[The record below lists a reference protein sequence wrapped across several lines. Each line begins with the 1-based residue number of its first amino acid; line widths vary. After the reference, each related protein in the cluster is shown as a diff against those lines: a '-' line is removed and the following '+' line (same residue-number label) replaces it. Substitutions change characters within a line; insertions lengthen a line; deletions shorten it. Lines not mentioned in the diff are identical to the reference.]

1 MEDFHK
7 DADIANQN
15 IRTKIDTT
23 KDTSVKETLMKEW
36 AEYRAFSNGHSDE
49 VRVAKKTT
57 GFYQLEETDFDI
69 PFAMVV
75 GKYNSSGAWGTT
87 GTAFFDWAIKNSVD
101 NGSSMSGGVSYHYIG
116 TSFDVEVWQCSQICL
131 N

>member
-36 AEYRAFSNGHSDE
+36 AEDRAFSYGHSDE

-57 GFYQLEETDFDI
+57 DFYQLEETDFDI

-75 GKYNSSGAWGTT
+75 GKYNSSGASGTT

-101 NGSSMSGGVSYHYIG
+101 NGSSMSGGVSYHYI
-116 TSFDVEVWQCSQICL
+116 
-131 N
+131 

>member
-15 IRTKIDTT
+15 IRANINATEDAAA
-23 KDTSVKETLMKEW
+23 KETLMKEW
-36 AEYRAFSNGHSDE
+36 AEYRAISNGHSGE
-49 VRVAKKTT
+49 VRVANKAT

-75 GKYNSSGAWGTT
+75 GKYNSSGSWTKMGNAFLT
-87 GTAFFDWAIKNSVD
+87 GQLKI
-101 NGSSMSGGVSYHYIG
+101 
-116 TSFDVEVWQCSQICL
+116 Q
-131 N
+131 